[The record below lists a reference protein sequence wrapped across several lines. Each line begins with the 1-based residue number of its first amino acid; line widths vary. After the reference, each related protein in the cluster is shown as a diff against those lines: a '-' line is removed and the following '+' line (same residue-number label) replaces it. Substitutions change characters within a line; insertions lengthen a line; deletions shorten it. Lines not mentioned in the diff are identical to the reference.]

1 MNQST
6 VSGFHMP
13 EENEK
18 QVKLK
23 ESLRKLRESEIIT
36 YRLAPVMAV
45 IIVVWCC
52 FILSPYTYAVIPVYE
67 TNECIAFYKNYTN
80 NINIE

>member
-23 ESLRKLRESEIIT
+23 EILRKLRESEIIT
-36 YRLAPVMAV
+36 YRLAPIMAV
-45 IIVVWCC
+45 VIVVWCC
-52 FILSPYTYAVIPVYE
+52 FILSRYTYAVIPVYE
-67 TNECIAFYKNYTN
+67 TNECIDFYKMYLN
-80 NINIE
+80 NTNIE

>member
-18 QVKLK
+18 QIKLK
-23 ESLRKLRESEIIT
+23 DSLKKLRENEIIT
-36 YRLAPVMAV
+36 YRLVPIMAV
-45 IIVVWCC
+45 VIVVWCC
-52 FILSPYTYAVIPVYE
+52 FILSPYTYALTPVYE
-67 TNECIAFYKNYTN
+67 TK
-80 NINIE
+80 

>member
-18 QVKLK
+18 QIKLK
-23 ESLRKLRESEIIT
+23 DSLKKLRENEIIT
-36 YRLAPVMAV
+36 YRLVPIMAV
-45 IIVVWCC
+45 VIVVCCC
-52 FILSPYTYAVIPVYE
+52 FILSPYTYALTPVYE
-67 TNECIAFYKNYTN
+67 TK
-80 NINIE
+80 